1 MSNSVA
7 IAAVTA
13 TLRNLIASAITDE
26 LGSGVVTTQ
35 PPDKARENGNNGNQI
50 NIFLY
55 QVLPNAALR
64 NRDLP
69 PRVKPG
75 ETGQAPLALNLYYML
90 TAYGKDNDDVLG
102 HRLLGRAMQV
112 LHDYPV
118 LDPALIKSTL
128 AESDLQN
135 QIEKVRFTLQPLNL
149 EDISKLWTTFQ
160 TQYRISAAYEAS
172 VVLID
177 SSLRI
182 KSPLPVLTRGPGDYG
197 VFAQADLLPPFPAI
211 ETLQIPNQ
219 QTSARLSEIITL
231 EGHHLDSDD
240 ERAIVILHNFRLPNP
255 IQIQIQQQTKYK
267 EITFELPNRPADIP
281 AGFYTVKTKLLRNGK
296 EQVTNALPLTV
307 APQLQELNLSDR
319 TLTLNFTPQVWREQ
333 SVALLLSDREILPQ
347 IDTDATELPEK
358 TNTLT
363 FDLTKVP
370 AGDYFVRLRVD
381 GVDSLLINRSVKPPV
396 FDSRQKITLS

>member
-13 TLRNLIASAITDE
+13 TLRNLIASAIAQE

-35 PPDKARENGNNGNQI
+35 PPDKARENSDNGNQI

-64 NRDLP
+64 NRDFP

-75 ETGQAPLALNLYYML
+75 EIGQPPLALNLNYLL
-90 TAYGKDNDDVLG
+90 TAYGKDNDDVLS
-102 HRLLGRAMQV
+102 HRLLGKAMQV

-118 LDPALIKSTL
+118 LDPVLIKNTL
-128 AESDLQN
+128 GESDLQN
-135 QIEKVRFTLQPLNL
+135 QIEKVRLTLQPLNL

-177 SSLRI
+177 SGLRI
-182 KSPLPVLTRGPGDYG
+182 KSPLPVLTRGVGDYG
-197 VFAQADLLPPFPAI
+197 VYAQTDLIPPFPTL

-219 QTSARLSEIITL
+219 QPSARLAETITI
-231 EGHHLDSDD
+231 EGHHLDSED
-240 ERAIVILHNFRLPNP
+240 ERAIVFLQNPRLSNP
-255 IQIQIQQQTKYK
+255 IQIQLQQQTKSQSM
-267 EITFELPNRPADIP
+267 TFELPNQAADIP
-281 AGFYTVKTKLLRNGK
+281 AGFYTVKVKLLRNGK
-296 EQVTNALPLTV
+296 EQITNTLPLTV
-307 APQLQELNLSDR
+307 APQLQEITLNGRSLNLTFS
-319 TLTLNFTPQVWREQ
+319 PQVWREQ
-333 SVALLLSDREILPQ
+333 SVALLLSDREILPEQ
-347 IDTDATELPEK
+347 DTDAELLDK

-370 AGDYFVRLRVD
+370 VGNYFVRLRVD
-381 GVDSLLINRSVKPPV
+381 GVDSLLIDRSVKPPV
-396 FDSRQKITLS
+396 FDPRQKVTLS

>member
-13 TLRNLIASAITDE
+13 TMRNLIAQAIAEE

-35 PPDKARENGNNGNQI
+35 PPDKARENSDNGNQI

-75 ETGQAPLALNLYYML
+75 EIGQAPLALNLYYLL

-102 HRLLGRAMQV
+102 HRLLGKAMQV

-118 LDPALIKSTL
+118 LDPALIKNTL
-128 AESDLQN
+128 GESDLQN
-135 QIEKVRFTLQPLNL
+135 QIEKVRLTLQPMSV

-177 SSLRI
+177 SGLRV

-197 VFAQADLLPPFPAI
+197 VFAQPDLIPPFPTL

-219 QTSARLSEIITL
+219 QPSARLGETITL
-231 EGHHLDSDD
+231 EGHHLDSEDG
-240 ERAIVILHNFRLPNP
+240 RAIAFLQNPRLSNP
-255 IQIQIQQQTKYK
+255 IEIEIQQQTKYK
-267 EITFELPNRPADIP
+267 EITFQLPNQPADIP
-281 AGFYTVKTKLLRNGK
+281 AGFYTIKVKLLRNGK
-296 EQVTNALPLTV
+296 EQITNTLPLSV
-307 APQLQELNLSDR
+307 APQLQDITLSDR
-319 TLTLNFTPQVWREQ
+319 TLNLSFTPQVWREQ
-333 SVALLLSDREILPQ
+333 SVALLLSDRQILPQ
-347 IDTDATELPEK
+347 LDADASELPEK
-358 TNTLT
+358 TNTLV
-363 FDLTKVP
+363 FDLTKIPV
-370 AGDYFVRLRVD
+370 GDYFVRLRID
-381 GVDSLLINRSVKPPV
+381 GVDSLLIDRSVKPPV
-396 FDSRQKITLS
+396 FDPRQKVTLS